1 MAFVRT
7 FWHNNGSHLNGAA
20 CADPFDGY
28 CLTVAN
34 GGAAAANTNQF
45 TQMEANFSL
54 FFALSMQAYESLT
67 IPDHTPA
74 DQFFDANPNAG
85 HGVGEP
91 GDQAVLFPTLI
102 PDLMDDGQLNG
113 SAGASVILVP
123 GFGPDELFGFD
134 MFAGAN
140 LTAALRPDQ
149 SVGTAGIDRNPLIT
163 NSLGQQIRVGSNPFT
178 RSARCMLCHLGPE
191 QTDHSINISHG
202 LLKNDAEYEYP
213 TPPAVPDPDLLIDP
227 DRPTFADGLLPA
239 PEPSGSSRAVGGLI
253 LAEEVGE
260 GPAQDAVEVEP
271 RNFAT
276 FDDPATPWDDR
287 IIAQQA
293 NFAFG
298 DQGVYNIGLRPAAED
313 SGRGGLDPFGW
324 PLSLSKL
331 TLKNIGGADFEPCVG
346 AAGETPA
353 GCAMTNFDPTDIGGE
368 NGGQG
373 FEETGDGAVYPGHR
387 SYTLDSINPGFER
400 DPIDPQLPPYLRFWV
415 HSLPAGELHPS
426 IDEMAGM
433 VPNTLTAPNGGPG
446 IEFPEIMFGADFHC
460 ARYDPAVFG
469 NGPPNFGWGPPD
481 SDDRLCPQNQSGVA
495 GNHQYPSQG
504 TWPVPNRVLAD
515 GAFKAPALRNVELTG
530 PYFHTGSYLTLRQ
543 VVDFYM
549 RGGDFPITTAANRDP
564 HIVAVDFQT
573 FGFGTSNLINDPDYT
588 NVNSGVLQGSFG
600 DGLPDTVFLYNA
612 MPDSTHPITPERQF
626 APDPETSRAIA
637 LEDAK
642 NSIVKFL
649 IALTDPRVKF
659 EKAPF
664 DRPQIFVP
672 IDGAAPENT
681 GGRAQLTAQ
690 SGVVCPAAGIDGN
703 LLPQRSR
710 GRCWR

>member
-1 MAFVRT
+1 
-7 FWHNNGSHLNGAA
+7 
-20 CADPFDGY
+20 
-28 CLTVAN
+28 
-34 GGAAAANTNQF
+34 
-45 TQMEANFSL
+45 MEANFSL
-54 FFALSMQAYESLT
+54 FFALSVQAYESLT

-113 SAGASVILVP
+113 SAGAYASRP
-123 GFGPDELFGFD
+123 GPRLRSGRTVRVRHVRRRQSDS
-134 MFAGAN
+134 GAASRRS
-140 LTAALRPDQ
+140 LWVA
-149 SVGTAGIDRNPLIT
+149 SGIDRNPLIT

-178 RSARCMLCHLGPE
+178 RSAKCMLCHLGPE

-202 LLKNDAEYEYP
+202 LLKNDAEFEYP
-213 TPPAVPDPDLLIDP
+213 TPPVVRDPTRLP
-227 DRPTFADGLLPA
+227 VTTFADGLLPA
-239 PEPSGSSRAVGGLI
+239 PEPSGQSRAVGGLI

-271 RNFAT
+271 RNFAS

-287 IIAQQA
+287 IIAQPG

-298 DQGVYNIGLRPAAED
+298 DQGVYNIGLRPVAED
-313 SGRGGLDPFGW
+313 SGRGGNDAFGW

-353 GCAMTNFDPTDIGGE
+353 GCAMANFDPQNIGATDA
-368 NGGQG
+368 NGNPIAASKASRRPV
-373 FEETGDGAVYPGHR
+373 TAR
-387 SYTLDSINPGFER
+387 SIPDTDYTLDSINPGFER
-400 DPIDPQLPPYLRFWV
+400 DPILPQLPDYLRFWV
-415 HSLPAGELHPS
+415 HSLPAGELHPQ

-433 VPNTLTAPNGGPG
+433 VPNTITAPNGGPG
-446 IEFPEIMFGADFHC
+446 IEFPEILFGADFHC

-481 SDDRLCPQNQSGVA
+481 SDERLCPQNQSGVP
-495 GNHQYPSQG
+495 GNHQFPSQG

-549 RGGDFPITTAANRDP
+549 RGGDFPIMNAANRDP
-564 HIVAVDFQT
+564 HIVAVDHQT

-588 NVNSGVLQGSFG
+588 DSQQRRPARQLRRWVAGHGVPVQRISGQ
-600 DGLPDTVFLYNA
+600 
-612 MPDSTHPITPERQF
+612 HPSDH
-626 APDPETSRAIA
+626 A
-637 LEDAK
+637 
-642 NSIVKFL
+642 
-649 IALTDPRVKF
+649 
-659 EKAPF
+659 
-664 DRPQIFVP
+664 
-672 IDGAAPENT
+672 
-681 GGRAQLTAQ
+681 
-690 SGVVCPAAGIDGN
+690 
-703 LLPQRSR
+703 
-710 GRCWR
+710 